1 MTTTAPA
8 RRPRRDAQRNRAAI
22 LDAARAAF
30 AEAGLEAPMDAIA
43 KSAGIGAGTLY
54 RHFPT
59 RDDLVAAVLEDHR
72 VDLDERAREL
82 AEQGLAPAESLE
94 RWLDSLEDWMTA
106 YDGLPEPLR
115 AAQSGTCSPLR
126 STCATAIDRTEDFLD
141 AARRAGTV
149 RDGVSAE
156 DLFFA
161 ALGLAWAAE
170 QSDGGH
176 AATLRLLL
184 REGWQKR

>member
-1 MTTTAPA
+1 MTTAAPA

-106 YDGLPEPLR
+106 YDGLP
-115 AAQSGTCSPLR
+115 
-126 STCATAIDRTEDFLD
+126 
-141 AARRAGTV
+141 
-149 RDGVSAE
+149 
-156 DLFFA
+156 
-161 ALGLAWAAE
+161 
-170 QSDGGH
+170 
-176 AATLRLLL
+176 
-184 REGWQKR
+184 